1 MSESYKALCND
12 FYVNMKLSLKMELP
26 RTRETVLDLFER
38 VRKQYP
44 TMGHF
49 RRYRDEYALE
59 SPQTEMP
66 HRWAA
71 LRGNCIRCGTVN
83 PTSMPEAYSLH
94 HTLLEIAP
102 SYLSISPLDVDYVEL
117 LYGFDMIAG
126 GNHDS
131 IVLDA
136 FLQGS
141 PMSALLDIPGATPID
156 FQPMVGVTLTRR
168 GDTEIFFEV
177 KTRPGHGHHPR
188 EVLDGSDP
196 ISVYLTLRKFG
207 PVLEMGEL
215 NRLFTTL
222 CEKGEELVQQRVIPG
237 LLVPIREA
245 IASGNA

>member
-12 FYVNMKLSLKMELP
+12 FYVNMKLALKLDLP
-26 RTRETVLDLFER
+26 KSRETVLDLYER

-44 TMGHF
+44 AMGNF
-49 RRYRDEYALE
+49 RRYRDEFALE
-59 SPQTEMP
+59 SPQTDMP

-71 LRGNCIRCGTVN
+71 MRGNYIRCGTVN
-83 PTSMPEAYSLH
+83 PPSMREAYALH
-94 HTLLEIAP
+94 RTLLDVAP
-102 SYLSISPLDVDYVEL
+102 SYLTISPLDVDYIEL
-117 LYGFDMIAG
+117 LYGFDLVAG

-136 FLQGS
+136 LLQGS
-141 PMSALLDIPGATPID
+141 PLSALIDVPGATPID

-168 GDTEIFFEV
+168 GDTEVFFEV
-177 KTRPGHGHHPR
+177 KTRPSATHIVRDSEAG
-188 EVLDGSDP
+188 DP

-207 PVLEMGEL
+207 PVLELEEL
-215 NRLFTTL
+215 PRLFSML